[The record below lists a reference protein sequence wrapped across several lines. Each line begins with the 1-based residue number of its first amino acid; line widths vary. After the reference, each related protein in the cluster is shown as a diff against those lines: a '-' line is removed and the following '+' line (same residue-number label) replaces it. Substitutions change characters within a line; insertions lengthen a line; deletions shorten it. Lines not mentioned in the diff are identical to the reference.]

1 MIILNDETTTLQVPV
16 SKDGWLKLNED
27 FTNWHLVQYE
37 NTLLHDIST
46 NMSSLNSLNRLNI
59 AFETIALAKAGI
71 YSITDYLNL
80 LDNSFSSE
88 NSYSMWGEGWV
99 LHFIIIFRE
108 FQSEHPRLS
117 KQQYWINLANVQ

>member
-80 LDNSFSSE
+80 LENSFSSE
-88 NSYSMWGEGWV
+88 TSYSMWGEGWV
-99 LHFIIIFRE
+99 LHFINIFRE
-108 FQSEHPRLS
+108 CQSEHPRLS
-117 KQQYWINLANVQ
+117 KQQYWINLPNVR

>member
-37 NTLLHDIST
+37 NALLHDIST

-80 LDNSFSSE
+80 LENSFSSE
-88 NSYSMWGEGWV
+88 TSYSMWGEGWV
-99 LHFIIIFRE
+99 FSMLCF
-108 FQSEHPRLS
+108 
-117 KQQYWINLANVQ
+117 KINFKVNTLD